1 MYKLPPEPNN
11 QEPQESQDSQQP
23 QEAQSSQLPQQS
35 QEQQLP
41 QESQSP
47 QQPEKVD
54 IDAEWAEALHI
65 EYDAE
70 EAKRRAEKAATPPV
84 PPASPVPP
92 MPDNQGNPMRPQPP
106 VPPAPFQPAG
116 SPAPAPLPYGHQ
128 EPMPNTYLVW
138 SILATILCCFIPG
151 VVAIV
156 FSSMVSSR
164 YYAKDYEG
172 ARRASVRA
180 QAWIIASV
188 VLGLI
193 TATVYLPLSL
203 LV

>member
-11 QEPQESQDSQQP
+11 QEPQEPQDSQQS
-23 QEAQSSQLPQQS
+23 QSSQTP
-35 QEQQLP
+35 QLP
-41 QESQSP
+41 HESQESQSP
-47 QQPEKVD
+47 EQQPAEVD

-70 EAKRRAEKAATPPV
+70 EAKRRAEKAA
-84 PPASPVPP
+84 
-92 MPDNQGNPMRPQPP
+92 
-106 VPPAPFQPAG
+106 VPPAPPQT
-116 SPAPAPLPYGHQ
+116 SPAPPAFTGQQPSHAHPGAPLPPPPVQPGQAPLPYGHQ
-128 EPMPNTYLVW
+128 EPMPSTYLVW

-180 QAWIIASV
+180 EAWIIASV

-203 LV
+203 LVG